1 MVGARLPCAGPV
13 IHRKKREGPFRLRVA
28 RAIWFKHLAPG
39 GLNSPI
45 GTGVAAFSH
54 TAIRESMS
62 AGGCHVDYAN
72 DNHAPEV
79 ERYRGSLALA
89 ALALLVSC
97 ALWLIIGL
105 AAWRALGGWL

>member
-1 MVGARLPCAGPV
+1 M
-13 IHRKKREGPFRLRVA
+13 
-28 RAIWFKHLAPG
+28 
-39 GLNSPI
+39 
-45 GTGVAAFSH
+45 
-54 TAIRESMS
+54 
-62 AGGCHVDYAN
+62 DYAN

-89 ALALLVSC
+89 ALAFLMSC